1 MQPVIKWT
9 GSKRTQAEHII
20 QLLPDNINTYYEPF
34 LGGGSML
41 IRLIEECEKGNKHVE
56 RFVATDLNIDLINI
70 FRIIRDDPEHLID
83 DYRLRSNVLRLS
95 EMSKGWECATEYYNS
110 MRRIYNAC
118 EERDASR
125 PYLLFFLTRTCFNG
139 LIRYNSNGEFNT
151 SFHVNRLGMEPD
163 RMAKIIREW
172 SRLLN
177 KYDVRFGASSFEYVL
192 PLVENKNDFVYLD
205 PPYANL
211 TSKVYQ
217 HDVFDNEKLFEM
229 MRQLPCKYAM
239 SYNGRVDDKDN
250 TFNVPTDLYVRHEYI
265 DAKNSAFRKIVSQ
278 KTKLV
283 QESLYLNY
291 EKP

>member
-20 QLLPDNINTYYEPF
+20 KLVPDNINTYYEPF

-41 IRLIEECEKGNKHVE
+41 IRMIEECEKGNKHINH
-56 RFVATDLNIDLINI
+56 FVATDLNLDLIYI
-70 FRIIRDDPEHLID
+70 FRIIRDCPEQLIE
-83 DYRLRSNVLRLS
+83 DYRLRSAVLRLS
-95 EMSKGWECATEYYNS
+95 KDWTEATEYYNS
-110 MRRIYNAC
+110 MRRLYNTC
-118 EERDASR
+118 ESQDVVR
-125 PYLLFFLTRTCFNG
+125 PYLLFFLSRTCFNG

-151 SFHVNRLGMEPD
+151 SFHVNRLGMEPE

-192 PLVENKNDFVYLD
+192 PLVENADDFVYLD
-205 PPYANL
+205 PPYANS
-211 TSKVYQ
+211 TSKMYQ

-229 MRQLPCKYAM
+229 MKQLPCKWAL
-239 SYNGRVDDKDN
+239 SYDGRVDDEDN
-250 TFNVPTDLYVRHEYI
+250 TFDVPSDLYVRHEYI
-265 DAKNSAFRKIVSQ
+265 DAKNSAFRKIVTQ

-283 QESLYLNY
+283 QESLYMNY

>member
-20 QLLPDNINTYYEPF
+20 KLVPDNINTYYEPF

-41 IRLIEECEKGNKHVE
+41 IRMIEECEKGNKHIKH
-56 RFVATDLNIDLINI
+56 FVATDLNLDLIYI
-70 FRIIRDDPEHLID
+70 FRIIRDCPKQLIE
-83 DYRLRSNVLRLS
+83 DYRLRSAVLRLS
-95 EMSKGWECATEYYNS
+95 KDWTEATEYYNS
-110 MRRIYNAC
+110 MRRLYNTC
-118 EERDASR
+118 KSQDVVR
-125 PYLLFFLTRTCFNG
+125 PYLLFFLSRTCFNG

-151 SFHVNRLGMEPD
+151 SFHVNRLGMEPE

-192 PLVENKNDFVYLD
+192 PLVENADDFVYLD
-205 PPYANL
+205 PPYANS
-211 TSKVYQ
+211 TSKMYQ

-229 MRQLPCKYAM
+229 MKQLPCKWAL
-239 SYNGRVDDKDN
+239 SYDGRVDDEDN
-250 TFNVPTDLYVRHEYI
+250 TFDVPTDLYIRHEYI
-265 DAKNSAFRKIVSQ
+265 DAKNSAFRKIVTQ

-283 QESLYLNY
+283 QESLYMNY

>member
-20 QLLPDNINTYYEPF
+20 KLVPDNINTYYEPF

-41 IRLIEECEKGNKHVE
+41 IRMIEECEKGNKHINH
-56 RFVATDLNIDLINI
+56 FVATDLNLDLIYI
-70 FRIIRDDPEHLID
+70 FRIIRDCPEQLIE
-83 DYRLRSNVLRLS
+83 DYRLRSAVLRLS
-95 EMSKGWECATEYYNS
+95 KDWTEATEYYNS
-110 MRRIYNAC
+110 MRRLYNTC
-118 EERDASR
+118 ESQDVVR
-125 PYLLFFLTRTCFNG
+125 PYLLFFLSRTCFNG

-151 SFHVNRLGMEPD
+151 SFHVNRLGMESE

-192 PLVENKNDFVYLD
+192 PLVENADDFVYLD

-211 TSKVYQ
+211 TSKMYQ
-217 HDVFDNEKLFEM
+217 NDVFDNEKLFEM
-229 MRQLPCKYAM
+229 MRRLPCKYAM
-239 SYNGRVDDKDN
+239 SYNGYVDDEDN
-250 TFNVPTDLYVRHEYI
+250 TFDVPTDLYIRHEYI
-265 DAKNSAFRKIVSQ
+265 DAKNSAFRKIVTQ

-283 QESLYLNY
+283 QESLYMNY

>member
-41 IRLIEECEKGNKHVE
+41 IRMIEECEKGNKHVK
-56 RFVATDLNIDLINI
+56 RFVATDMNIDLIDI
-70 FRIIRDDPEHLID
+70 FRIIRDCPEHLIE

-95 EMSKGWECATEYYNS
+95 EMSRGWECATEYYNS
-110 MRRIYNAC
+110 MRRLYNAC
-118 EERDASR
+118 EEQDALR

-139 LIRYNSNGEFNT
+139 LIRYNESGEFNT

-163 RMAKIIREW
+163 RMEKIIREW

-192 PLVENKNDFVYLD
+192 PLVENEDDFVYLD

-211 TSKVYQ
+211 TSKMYQ
-217 HDVFDNEKLFEM
+217 HEVFDNEKLFEM

>member
-192 PLVENKNDFVYLD
+192 PLVENEDDFVYLD

>member
-20 QLLPDNINTYYEPF
+20 KLVPDNINTYYEPF

-41 IRLIEECEKGNKHVE
+41 IRMIEECEKGNKHINH
-56 RFVATDLNIDLINI
+56 FVATDLNLDLIYI
-70 FRIIRDDPEHLID
+70 FRIIRDCPEQLIE
-83 DYRLRSNVLRLS
+83 DYRLRSAVLRLS
-95 EMSKGWECATEYYNS
+95 KDWTEATEYYNS
-110 MRRIYNAC
+110 MRRLYNTC
-118 EERDASR
+118 ESQDVVR
-125 PYLLFFLTRTCFNG
+125 PYLLFFLSRTCFNG

-151 SFHVNRLGMEPD
+151 SFHVNRLGMEPE

-192 PLVENKNDFVYLD
+192 PLVENADDFVYLD
-205 PPYANL
+205 PPYANS
-211 TSKVYQ
+211 TSKMYQ

-229 MRQLPCKYAM
+229 MKQLPCKWAM
-239 SYNGRVDDKDN
+239 SYDGRVDDEDN
-250 TFNVPTDLYVRHEYI
+250 TFDVPSDLYVRHEYI
-265 DAKNSAFRKIVSQ
+265 DAKNSAFRKIVTQ

-283 QESLYLNY
+283 QESLYMNY